1 LLAPGL
7 AVGSHAAIIA
17 IEEVDVAQLI
27 VRNIEEEVVQALK
40 ERAVRHRRSAEA
52 EHREILRE
60 ALVAEP
66 AEDPKTVL
74 LEMPDVGEDS
84 DFARI
89 RDLPRRIDL

>member
-1 LLAPGL
+1 M
-7 AVGSHAAIIA
+7 
-17 IEEVDVAQLI
+17 AQLI

-40 ERAVRHRRSAEA
+40 ERAVLHRRSAEA

-66 AEDPKTVL
+66 AEDPKAVL
-74 LEMPDVGEDS
+74 LDMPDVGEDS